1 MKKHLEIVDFLKGY
15 AIFTIVLF
23 HLMLGQATGLLGTSI
38 NFGGAGVHVFVL
50 CSGFGL
56 YLSHIRKNLNYGT
69 FMKKRLLRVHLPFVL
84 VVIASCLLPWVKF
97 DLRAFLSNIFFYKMF
112 SEKWNCAY
120 GGQMWFV
127 SMIVQMYLLFPL
139 LAKLL
144 DVRRSSWGGQIT
156 LLLCSTL
163 ISLIWA
169 TIVALLGKS
178 ELRIWNS
185 FCLQYLWEFFLGMLL
200 ALIYSHKGSI
210 SLPSKSILLITALLG
225 IAITGITGKIGGW
238 LKLYND
244 IPSLFGYGCL
254 ALFIYSIDLKW
265 LNKFFVNTCKFS
277 YEWYLIHLLVFG
289 IVFHF
294 MPKGLVSSIIA
305 LAASY
310 IAAIVFHEIV
320 TRLYKLKIWT
330 K

>member
-1 MKKHLEIVDFLKGY
+1 MKHLEILDFLKGY

-23 HLMLGQATGLLGTSI
+23 HLMLGQTTGLLGTAI

-56 YLSHIRKNLNYGT
+56 YLSHIRKNLSYGA
-69 FMKKRLLRVHLPFVL
+69 FMKKRLLRVHLPFVI
-84 VVIASCLLPWVKF
+84 VVIASCLLPWAKF
-97 DLRAFLSNIFFYKMF
+97 DLQAFLSNIFFYKMF

-139 LAKLL
+139 LAKLF
-144 DVRRSSWGGQIT
+144 DDRRNSWGGQFA
-156 LLLCSTL
+156 LFLCSTL
-163 ISLIWA
+163 ISLLWA
-169 TIVALLGKS
+169 TVVALLEKS
-178 ELRIWNS
+178 DLRIWNS
-185 FCLQYLWEFFLGMLL
+185 FCLQYLWEFVLGMWL
-200 ALIYSHKGSI
+200 ALAYSQRSSLK
-210 SLPSKSILLITALLG
+210 LPSKKLLFVLSVAG
-225 IAITGITGKIGGW
+225 IAITGVTGKIGGW

-244 IPSLFGYGCL
+244 IPSLLGYGCL
-254 ALFIYSIDLKW
+254 ALFIYSLGFRR
-265 LNKFFVNTCKFS
+265 LNHFFEYTCKFS
-277 YEWYLIHLLVFG
+277 YEWYLLHLLIFG

-305 LAASY
+305 LVTSY
-310 IAAIVFHEIV
+310 IAAIIFHQIV
-320 TRLYKLKIWT
+320 TKLYKLKIWT